1 MYANAKYYNG
11 PDNQV
16 AGINVEINGDIS
28 FVPLNPANADYAN
41 LMALKD
47 SGNWPAA
54 EIEGYAFDSQNMCY
68 RITAIYKFQHP
79 DAPDTISIG

>member
-1 MYANAKYYNG
+1 MYQNAQYTKDFMG
-11 PDNQV
+11 NQNSIQV
-16 AGINVEINGDIS
+16 DINGVTS
-28 FVPLNPANADYAN
+28 FVPLDSANMDYVN
-41 LMALKD
+41 LMALRD

-68 RITAIYKFQHP
+68 HITAFYKFQHP

>member
-1 MYANAKYYNG
+1 MYENAQYVSN
-11 PDNQV
+11 NTIIQV
-16 AGINVEINGDIS
+16 DINGLTH
-28 FVPLNPANADYAN
+28 FVPLDSANMDYVN

-68 RITAIYKFQHP
+68 HITAIYKFQHP

>member
-16 AGINVEINGDIS
+16 AGIGVEINGDIS

-54 EIEGYAFDSQNMCY
+54 EIEGYAFDNGSMCY
-68 RITAIYKFQHP
+68 YITPLYKLSNP
-79 DAPDTISIG
+79 NAPETISVP